1 MEKMTNEYLDN
12 LEKDLNLII
21 RDNFHPKHLDL
32 MNICINEEVMELI
45 KFTRKVLKVFNYKD
59 IPIDGSFEKG
69 FNSGIK
75 QIKREIFDEENS

>member
-32 MNICINEEVMELI
+32 MNITIKEEVMELI
-45 KFTRKVLKVFNYKD
+45 KFVRKVQKVCNYKPP
-59 IPIDGSFEKG
+59 IPSGAYTRGYLD
-69 FNSGIK
+69 GIK
-75 QIKREIFDEENS
+75 DIQKDIFGE